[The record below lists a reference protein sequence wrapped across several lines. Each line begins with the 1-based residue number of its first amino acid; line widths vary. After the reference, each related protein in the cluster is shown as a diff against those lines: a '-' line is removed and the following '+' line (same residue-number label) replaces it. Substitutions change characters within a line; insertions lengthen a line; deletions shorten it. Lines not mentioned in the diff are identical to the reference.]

1 VKERM
6 DAMSLWVMLVGGVM
20 AAVGAVMKI
29 ADVGGLM
36 VIGDRLVTPAGALV
50 AGGLI
55 AQALGAAMTVLKRKP
70 AERAD
75 DATPK

>member
-1 VKERM
+1 
-6 DAMSLWVMLVGGVM
+6 MLVGGVM
-20 AAVGAVMKI
+20 VAVGAVMKV
-29 ADVGGLM
+29 ADVDGFM
-36 VIGDRLVTPAGALV
+36 VIGDRVVTPAGALV

-55 AQALGAAMTVLKRKP
+55 AQAVGLAMIVLKRKP